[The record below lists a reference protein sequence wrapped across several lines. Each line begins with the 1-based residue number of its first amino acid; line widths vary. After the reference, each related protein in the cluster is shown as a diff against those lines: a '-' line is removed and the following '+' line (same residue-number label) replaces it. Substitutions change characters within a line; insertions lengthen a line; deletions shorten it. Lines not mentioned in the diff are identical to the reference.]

1 MPCMGP
7 SKDAAVRR
15 GDEAFEL
22 VYALLVECGFIT
34 TPGKRPT
41 LVVAARDSG
50 AAAPGIRIQVIADAL
65 AQRLDGQ
72 REHAREELKTPVR
85 ELVWADACCQF

>member
-1 MPCMGP
+1 MPCMGT
-7 SKDAAVRR
+7 SKDAAVCR

-22 VYALLVECGFIT
+22 VYALLVERGFIN
-34 TPGKRPT
+34 PPARSPV
-41 LVVAARDSG
+41 LVVAAQNSG

-72 REHAREELKTPVR
+72 WEHAREELKTAVR
-85 ELVWADACCQF
+85 DLVWADAGCQF